1 MRRIVRK
8 IGIVMVLF
16 CLTVMSMAGCKK
28 GEMKEE
34 NQEVDKFF
42 YSKLPKTNQKVS
54 EEEEKKIQKGIE
66 NWAKTVLLA
75 DSSVG
80 KQNQKLIEKSF
91 YQSIADEKQREQVK
105 KDRDKFYKGNDV
117 KVQSAEAK
125 IENAY
130 ATEYD
135 GKSIGDVTCDV
146 VIKGKKDGK
155 PFSRTYHLKLAV
167 SYVNEVVSVYEVGSI
182 SWK

>member
-1 MRRIVRK
+1 
-8 IGIVMVLF
+8 MVLF

-80 KQNQKLIEKSF
+80 KQNQKLIEKSYSLFQPIIF
-91 YQSIADEKQREQVK
+91 YNSCR
-105 KDRDKFYKGNDV
+105 
-117 KVQSAEAK
+117 
-125 IENAY
+125 
-130 ATEYD
+130 
-135 GKSIGDVTCDV
+135 GK
-146 VIKGKKDGK
+146 
-155 PFSRTYHLKLAV
+155 
-167 SYVNEVVSVYEVGSI
+167 NI
-182 SWK
+182 S